1 MVSEEC
7 RKKGDMRVGEFE
19 QNLKNIAKIRR
30 EIKGL
35 ELIIHSNRKTMAT
48 DVVSGSSDEFPYS
61 VRHFRI
67 EGVDQ
72 SRESVLQMR
81 LQRKKKK
88 LERELLKVEKYL
100 DQIEDPEIR
109 QIVRLRDELGMS
121 WNDVAAKCGSTIAAV
136 KMKHKRFLDKIF

>member
-1 MVSEEC
+1 MEELA
-7 RKKGDMRVGEFE
+7 K
-19 QNLKNIAKIRR
+19 NLKDIAKIRR

-35 ELIIHSNRKTMAT
+35 ELMIHSNRKTMAT

-61 VRHFRI
+61 ARHFRL

-72 SRESVLQMR
+72 SKESALQAKLR
-81 LQRKKKK
+81 QKKKK

>member
-48 DVVSGSSDEFPYS
+48 DIVSGSSDEFPYS
-61 VRHFRI
+61 IRHFRI

-72 SRESVLQMR
+72 SRESALQAKLR
-81 LQRKKKK
+81 QKKKK

>member
-1 MVSEEC
+1 MRHLFAGGVHGRTGKKSE
-7 RKKGDMRVGEFE
+7 GY
-19 QNLKNIAKIRR
+19 
-30 EIKGL
+30 
-35 ELIIHSNRKTMAT
+35 KTMAT

-61 VRHFRI
+61 ARHFRI

-72 SRESVLQMR
+72 SKESALQAKLR
-81 LQRKKKK
+81 QKKKK

>member
-1 MVSEEC
+1 MEELA
-7 RKKGDMRVGEFE
+7 K
-19 QNLKNIAKIRR
+19 NLKDIAKIRR

-35 ELIIHSNRKTMAT
+35 ELMIHSNRKTMAT

-72 SRESVLQMR
+72 SKESALQVKLR
-81 LQRKKKK
+81 HKKKK

-100 DQIEDPEIR
+100 DQIEDPE
-109 QIVRLRDELGMS
+109 IVRLRDELGMS

>member
-1 MVSEEC
+1 MEELA
-7 RKKGDMRVGEFE
+7 K
-19 QNLKNIAKIRR
+19 NLKDIAKIRR

-35 ELIIHSNRKTMAT
+35 ELMIHSNRKTMAT

-61 VRHFRI
+61 ARHFRI

>member
-1 MVSEEC
+1 MEELA
-7 RKKGDMRVGEFE
+7 K
-19 QNLKNIAKIRR
+19 NLKDIAKIRR

-35 ELIIHSNRKTMAT
+35 ELMIHSNRKTMAT

-61 VRHFRI
+61 ARHVRI

-72 SRESVLQMR
+72 SKESALQAKLR
-81 LQRKKKK
+81 QKKKK

>member
-1 MVSEEC
+1 MEELA
-7 RKKGDMRVGEFE
+7 K
-19 QNLKNIAKIRR
+19 NLKDIAKIRR

-35 ELIIHSNRKTMAT
+35 ELMIHSNRKTMAT

-72 SRESVLQMR
+72 SKESALQAKLR
-81 LQRKKKK
+81 QKKKK

>member
-1 MVSEEC
+1 MEELA
-7 RKKGDMRVGEFE
+7 K
-19 QNLKNIAKIRR
+19 NLKDIAKIRR

-35 ELIIHSNRKTMAT
+35 ELMIHSN
-48 DVVSGSSDEFPYS
+48 
-61 VRHFRI
+61 RI

-72 SRESVLQMR
+72 SKESALQVKLR
-81 LQRKKKK
+81 HKKKK

>member
-48 DVVSGSSDEFPYS
+48 DIVSGSSDEFPYS
-61 VRHFRI
+61 IRHFRI

-72 SRESVLQMR
+72 SRESALQMR

-88 LERELLKVEKYL
+88 LERELL
-100 DQIEDPEIR
+100 
-109 QIVRLRDELGMS
+109 
-121 WNDVAAKCGSTIAAV
+121 
-136 KMKHKRFLDKIF
+136 

>member
-48 DVVSGSSDEFPYS
+48 DIVSGSSDEFPYS
-61 VRHFRI
+61 IRHFRI

-72 SRESVLQMR
+72 SRESALQMR

-88 LERELLKVEKYL
+88 LERELLEVEKYL
-100 DQIEDPEIR
+100 DKLDNPEIR
-109 QIVRLRDELGMS
+109 NILRLRYKQGLS
-121 WNDVAAKCGSTIAAV
+121 WMEVARICNSTEKAV
-136 KMKHKRFLDKIF
+136 QKRAERFLKNL

>member
-1 MVSEEC
+1 MEELA
-7 RKKGDMRVGEFE
+7 K
-19 QNLKNIAKIRR
+19 NLKDIAKIRR

-35 ELIIHSNRKTMAT
+35 ELMIHSNRKTMAT

-72 SRESVLQMR
+72 SKESALQVKLR
-81 LQRKKKK
+81 HKKKK

>member
-1 MVSEEC
+1 MEELA
-7 RKKGDMRVGEFE
+7 K
-19 QNLKNIAKIRR
+19 NLKDIAKIRR

-35 ELIIHSNRKTMAT
+35 ELMIHSNRKTMAT

-61 VRHFRI
+61 V
-67 EGVDQ
+67 DQ
-72 SRESVLQMR
+72 SKESALQMR

>member
-1 MVSEEC
+1 MEELA
-7 RKKGDMRVGEFE
+7 K
-19 QNLKNIAKIRR
+19 NLKDIAKIRR

-35 ELIIHSNRKTMAT
+35 ELMIHSNRKTMAT

-81 LQRKKKK
+81 LQLKKKK

>member
-1 MVSEEC
+1 MEELA
-7 RKKGDMRVGEFE
+7 K
-19 QNLKNIAKIRR
+19 NLKDIAKIRR

-35 ELIIHSNRKTMAT
+35 ELMIHSNRKTMAT

-88 LERELLKVEKYL
+88 LEREGLKVEKYL

>member
-1 MVSEEC
+1 MEELA
-7 RKKGDMRVGEFE
+7 K
-19 QNLKNIAKIRR
+19 NLKDIAKIRR

-35 ELIIHSNRKTMAT
+35 ELMIHSNRKTMAT

-88 LERELLKVEKYL
+88 LERELLKVVKYL

>member
-1 MVSEEC
+1 MEELA
-7 RKKGDMRVGEFE
+7 K
-19 QNLKNIAKIRR
+19 NLKDIAKIRR

-35 ELIIHSNRKTMAT
+35 ELMIHSNRKTMAT

-109 QIVRLRDELGMS
+109 QIVRLRDELRMS

>member
-1 MVSEEC
+1 
-7 RKKGDMRVGEFE
+7 MRHLFAGGVHGRTGK
-19 QNLKNIAKIRR
+19 NLKDIAKIRR

-35 ELIIHSNRKTMAT
+35 ELMIHSNRKTMAT

-61 VRHFRI
+61 ARHFRI

-72 SRESVLQMR
+72 SKESALQAKLR
-81 LQRKKKK
+81 QKKKK

>member
-1 MVSEEC
+1 MEELA
-7 RKKGDMRVGEFE
+7 K
-19 QNLKNIAKIRR
+19 NLKDIAKIRR

-35 ELIIHSNRKTMAT
+35 ELMIHSTRKTMAT

>member
-1 MVSEEC
+1 MEELA
-7 RKKGDMRVGEFE
+7 K
-19 QNLKNIAKIRR
+19 NLKDIAKIRR

-35 ELIIHSNRKTMAT
+35 ELMIHSNRKTMAT

-109 QIVRLRDELGMS
+109 QIVRLRDKLGMS

>member
-1 MVSEEC
+1 MEELA
-7 RKKGDMRVGEFE
+7 K
-19 QNLKNIAKIRR
+19 NLKDIARIRR

-35 ELIIHSNRKTMAT
+35 ELMIHSNRKTMAT

-61 VRHFRI
+61 ARHFRI

-72 SRESVLQMR
+72 SKESALQAKLR
-81 LQRKKKK
+81 QKKKK

>member
-1 MVSEEC
+1 MEELA
-7 RKKGDMRVGEFE
+7 K
-19 QNLKNIAKIRR
+19 NLKDIAKIRR

-35 ELIIHSNRKTMAT
+35 ELMIHSNRKTMAT

-136 KMKHKRFLDKIF
+136 KMKHKRFFLVTVVSRKCV

>member
-1 MVSEEC
+1 MEELA
-7 RKKGDMRVGEFE
+7 K
-19 QNLKNIAKIRR
+19 NLKDIAKIRR

-35 ELIIHSNRKTMAT
+35 ELMIHSNRKTMAT

-72 SRESVLQMR
+72 SKESALQVKLR
-81 LQRKKKK
+81 HKKKK
-88 LERELLKVEKYL
+88 LEREVLKVEKYL

>member
-1 MVSEEC
+1 MEELA
-7 RKKGDMRVGEFE
+7 K
-19 QNLKNIAKIRR
+19 NLKDIAKIRR

-35 ELIIHSNRKTMAT
+35 ELMIHSNRKTMAT
-48 DVVSGSSDEFPYS
+48 DVVSGSSDEFPYR

-72 SRESVLQMR
+72 SKESALQMR

>member
-48 DVVSGSSDEFPYS
+48 DIVSGSSDEFPYS
-61 VRHFRI
+61 IRHFRI

>member
-1 MVSEEC
+1 MEELA
-7 RKKGDMRVGEFE
+7 K
-19 QNLKNIAKIRR
+19 NLKDIAKIRR

-35 ELIIHSNRKTMAT
+35 ELMIHSNRKTMAT

-72 SRESVLQMR
+72 SKESALQMR
-81 LQRKKKK
+81 PQRKKKK

>member
-1 MVSEEC
+1 MEELA
-7 RKKGDMRVGEFE
+7 K
-19 QNLKNIAKIRR
+19 NLKDIAKIRR

-35 ELIIHSNRKTMAT
+35 ELMIHSNRKTMAT

>member
-1 MVSEEC
+1 MEELA
-7 RKKGDMRVGEFE
+7 K
-19 QNLKNIAKIRR
+19 NLKDIAKIRR

-35 ELIIHSNRKTMAT
+35 ELMIHSNRKTMAT

-72 SRESVLQMR
+72 SKESALQMR

-121 WNDVAAKCGSTIAAV
+121 WNDV

>member
-1 MVSEEC
+1 MEELA
-7 RKKGDMRVGEFE
+7 K
-19 QNLKNIAKIRR
+19 NLKDIAKIRR

-35 ELIIHSNRKTMAT
+35 ELMIHSNRKTMAT

-72 SRESVLQMR
+72 SKESALQVKLR
-81 LQRKKKK
+81 HKKMK

>member
-1 MVSEEC
+1 MEELA
-7 RKKGDMRVGEFE
+7 K
-19 QNLKNIAKIRR
+19 NLKDIAKIRR

-35 ELIIHSNRKTMAT
+35 ELMIHSNRKTMAT

-61 VRHFRI
+61 ARHFRI

-72 SRESVLQMR
+72 SKESALQAKLR
-81 LQRKKKK
+81 QKKKK

-121 WNDVAAKCGSTIAAV
+121 WNDVAGKVRQYNCSCKNETQE
-136 KMKHKRFLDKIF
+136 IFG

>member
-1 MVSEEC
+1 
-7 RKKGDMRVGEFE
+7 MRVGEFE

-48 DVVSGSSDEFPYS
+48 DIVSGSSDEFPYS

>member
-1 MVSEEC
+1 MEELA
-7 RKKGDMRVGEFE
+7 K
-19 QNLKNIAKIRR
+19 NLKDIAKIRR

-35 ELIIHSNRKTMAT
+35 ELMIHSNRKTMAT
-48 DVVSGSSDEFPYS
+48 DVVSRSSDEFPYS

>member
-1 MVSEEC
+1 MEELA
-7 RKKGDMRVGEFE
+7 K
-19 QNLKNIAKIRR
+19 NLKDIAKIRR

-35 ELIIHSNRKTMAT
+35 ELMIHSNRKTMAT

-61 VRHFRI
+61 ARHFRI

-72 SRESVLQMR
+72 SKESALQAKLR
-81 LQRKKKK
+81 QKKKK

>member
-1 MVSEEC
+1 MEELA
-7 RKKGDMRVGEFE
+7 K
-19 QNLKNIAKIRR
+19 NLKDIAKIRR

-35 ELIIHSNRKTMAT
+35 ELMIHSNRKTMAT

-72 SRESVLQMR
+72 SKESALQVKLR
-81 LQRKKKK
+81 HKKKK

-121 WNDVAAKCGSTIAAV
+121 WNDVAAKCVSTIAAV
-136 KMKHKRFLDKIF
+136 KMKHKIFLDKIF

>member
-1 MVSEEC
+1 MEELA
-7 RKKGDMRVGEFE
+7 K
-19 QNLKNIAKIRR
+19 NLKDIAKIRR

-35 ELIIHSNRKTMAT
+35 ELMIHSNRKTMAT

-61 VRHFRI
+61 ARHFRI

-81 LQRKKKK
+81 PQRKKKK
-88 LERELLKVEKYL
+88 LEMELLKVEKYL

>member
-1 MVSEEC
+1 MEELA
-7 RKKGDMRVGEFE
+7 K
-19 QNLKNIAKIRR
+19 NLKDIAKIRR

-35 ELIIHSNRKTMAT
+35 ELMIHSNRKTMAT

-72 SRESVLQMR
+72 SKESALQMR

-121 WNDVAAKCGSTIAAV
+121 WNDVAANSGSTIAAV

>member
-1 MVSEEC
+1 MEELA
-7 RKKGDMRVGEFE
+7 K
-19 QNLKNIAKIRR
+19 NLKDIAKIRR

-35 ELIIHSNRKTMAT
+35 EHMIHSNRKTMAT

>member
-1 MVSEEC
+1 MEELA
-7 RKKGDMRVGEFE
+7 K
-19 QNLKNIAKIRR
+19 NLKDIAKIRR

-35 ELIIHSNRKTMAT
+35 ELMIHSNRKTMAT

-109 QIVRLRDELGMS
+109 QIVRLRYELGMS

>member
-1 MVSEEC
+1 MEELA
-7 RKKGDMRVGEFE
+7 K
-19 QNLKNIAKIRR
+19 NLKDIAKIRR

-35 ELIIHSNRKTMAT
+35 ELMIHSNRKTMAT

-72 SRESVLQMR
+72 SKESALQVKLR
-81 LQRKKKK
+81 HKKKK

-121 WNDVAAKCGSTIAAV
+121 WYDVAAKCGSTIAAV

>member
-1 MVSEEC
+1 MEELA
-7 RKKGDMRVGEFE
+7 K
-19 QNLKNIAKIRR
+19 NLKDIAKIRR

-35 ELIIHSNRKTMAT
+35 ELMIHSNRKTMAT

-72 SRESVLQMR
+72 SRESVLQMS
-81 LQRKKKK
+81 LQRKNKK